1 VVFSTFG
8 CPGKLQR
15 KPSSALANSIHSW
28 AAAGVDRNRT
38 KAAAIKGNGR
48 MMTPSTLADD
58 HRKSTVLEMIG

>member
-48 MMTPSTLADD
+48 MMTPPALADD
-58 HRKSTVLEMIG
+58 DGTSPVLDTIG